1 VAINGGCWVE
11 IPSMIAE
18 SCAENGFVLY
28 KGRCYTHALA
38 PPQKPVPTSAP
49 AKER

>member
-1 VAINGGCWVE
+1 MTPEECT
-11 IPSMIAE
+11 
-18 SCAENGFVLY
+18 ENGFVRY

-38 PPQKPVPTSAP
+38 PPQKPVPTSSP